1 MNRKTLAAAATAV
14 FGVSSVLAGAPASAA
29 TVQSGAY
36 YQSTGNL
43 SCVGHVQGD
52 GDGGTLYVEVMAG
65 EVRPAD
71 KHFRTYRVKTRV
83 VAQELAYDG
92 RWRSVA
98 TTGIF
103 RGALGPA
110 TSDGM
115 TNVSEVQWGGDTSPT
130 LGIDVAG
137 YDDLFRAKVITRFF
151 DDEGVR
157 IKRLVTVQGRC
168 RL

>member
-1 MNRKTLAAAATAV
+1 MSKKALAVAATVVMGLSGAM
-14 FGVSSVLAGAPASAA
+14 SAAPAYAK

-52 GDGGTLYVEVMAG
+52 GDGGTLFVEVMAG
-65 EVRPAD
+65 EIRPAD
-71 KHFRTYRVKTRV
+71 KHFRTYSVLTRV
-83 VAQELAYDG
+83 VAQERTYDG
-92 RWRSVA
+92 TWKKVA
-98 TTGIF
+98 STKFFAGT
-103 RGALGPA
+103 LGPA
-110 TSDGM
+110 TSDDV
-115 TNVSEVQWGGDTSPT
+115 TNTSPVMWGGDTSPV
-130 LGIDVAG
+130 LSVDVAG